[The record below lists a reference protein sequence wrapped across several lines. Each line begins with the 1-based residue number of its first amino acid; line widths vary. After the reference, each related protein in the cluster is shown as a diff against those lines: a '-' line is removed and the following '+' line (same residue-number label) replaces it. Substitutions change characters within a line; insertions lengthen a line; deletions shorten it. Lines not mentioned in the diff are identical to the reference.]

1 MATNGLTGLS
11 MSTCSTAASSAARA
25 SLRYTSAGSS
35 CDFSQRTTAA
45 SVGVEKLSGVDI
57 STARSQLSFPK
68 VSISSTEMLVLEVK
82 VSSSLKQSYFG
93 LGDGV

>member
-45 SVGVEKLSGVDI
+45 SVGVEKLSGDDMKI
-57 STARSQLSFPK
+57 PRHTTEFFESFNFVNRK
-68 VSISSTEMLVLEVK
+68 A
-82 VSSSLKQSYFG
+82 Y
-93 LGDGV
+93 